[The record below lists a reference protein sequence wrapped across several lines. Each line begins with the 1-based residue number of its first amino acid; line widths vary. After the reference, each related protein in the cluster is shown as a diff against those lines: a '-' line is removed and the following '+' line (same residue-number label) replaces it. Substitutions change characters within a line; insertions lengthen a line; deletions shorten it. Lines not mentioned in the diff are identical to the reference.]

1 MIIVYYFFSVLMRSP
16 PELIA
21 DIVLVDDY
29 SDEGKFVICPSSFLL
44 CNDFKALIRAI
55 HLDGPIFPLMWN
67 FGKMCANF
75 ILRIHMEAMIS
86 EWRKLYFIDGTHYCP
101 VLPFSIY
108 GKHEKTCGSYV
119 SKGFKKGPLSS
130 NGLAVFR
137 NLIAATVVR
146 NCE

>member
-1 MIIVYYFFSVLMRSP
+1 MRSP

-44 CNDFKALIRAI
+44 CNDFCNDFKALIRAR

-75 ILRIHMEAMIS
+75 ILQIHMEAMIS
-86 EWRKLYFIDGTHYCP
+86 E
-101 VLPFSIY
+101 
-108 GKHEKTCGSYV
+108 
-119 SKGFKKGPLSS
+119 
-130 NGLAVFR
+130 
-137 NLIAATVVR
+137 
-146 NCE
+146 